1 MVSALPLDESQIT
14 RAAEIMIG
22 KYGDEALTKA
32 DDRVKKLKSEGY
44 DSVAK
49 TWEFIREVIRDLQQ
63 TDDQMR
69 GYENALTKGIFLSE

>member
-1 MVSALPLDESQIT
+1 MNKSDE
-14 RAAEIMIG
+14 
-22 KYGDEALTKA
+22 
-32 DDRVKKLKSEGY
+32 RVKKLKSEGF